1 MTSRPRAIFAAAGES
16 NLSWSRFDLAEGSSS
31 DRFDSVDTCSN
42 DIWKTEMINK
52 VYKSIQNI
60 NNVRDDRYISMAV
73 VSPVRHDPD
82 FDLA

>member
-1 MTSRPRAIFAAAGES
+1 
-16 NLSWSRFDLAEGSSS
+16 
-31 DRFDSVDTCSN
+31 
-42 DIWKTEMINK
+42 MINK